1 MPDRDAYF
9 AIPARY
15 PELRGK
21 VALVTGS
28 TQDIGKGIAERLTR
42 EGMKVVI
49 NSRTPEAVEETTEE
63 LRGYG
68 ADVLPIV
75 ADVSEDEGIARLIDG
90 VMEQYGTL
98 DLLVNNAAD
107 LRRRSFLEGAEE
119 LLDIQLATNVRGPY
133 LLCLRAAEIMREK
146 GVGSLINISTVGALR
161 AHYSGLPYDA
171 TKGALDSMT
180 RAMAADLG
188 RLGIRVNCVAPGPI
202 RQQREFHGAEEELP
216 SYQGRV
222 PLGMLGLPSDV
233 AATVAFL
240 ASDDAAFITGQII
253 YVDGGLTAVLTPRD
267 RPI

>member
-28 TQDIGKGIAERLTR
+28 TRDIGRGIAERLTR

-63 LRGYG
+63 LHSYG

-90 VMEQYGTL
+90 VMERYGTL

-107 LRRRSFLEGAEE
+107 LRRRFFLGGAEE
-119 LLDIQLATNVRGPY
+119 LLDIQLATNIRGPY

-146 GVGSLINISTVGALR
+146 GAGNLINISTVGALR
-161 AHYSGLPYDA
+161 AHYGGLPYDA

-202 RQQREFHGAEEELP
+202 RQHREFRGTEEELA
-216 SYQGRV
+216 SYQGRL
-222 PLGMLGLPSDV
+222 PLGILGLPSDV
-233 AATVAFL
+233 ASAVAFL

>member
-119 LLDIQLATNVRGPY
+119 LLDIQLATNIRGPY

-202 RQQREFHGAEEELP
+202 RQQR
-216 SYQGRV
+216 
-222 PLGMLGLPSDV
+222 
-233 AATVAFL
+233 
-240 ASDDAAFITGQII
+240 
-253 YVDGGLTAVLTPRD
+253 
-267 RPI
+267 